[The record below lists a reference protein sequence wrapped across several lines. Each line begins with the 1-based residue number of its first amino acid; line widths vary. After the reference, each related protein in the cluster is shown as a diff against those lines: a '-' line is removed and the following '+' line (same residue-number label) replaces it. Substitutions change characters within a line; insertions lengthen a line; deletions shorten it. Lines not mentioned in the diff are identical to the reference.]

1 MISPTKVNAS
11 GNPARL
17 PSGEDRRQRK
27 SHLFTLFVVAWI
39 VSILSFAVAQETS
52 PDANSQTTGQVEVVT
67 DEPPSTPLDSDASA
81 KPKVVTEK
89 MKKVTIL
96 LSAIIGIVI
105 FGVGGIAVMM
115 LWARRIRRLARDPG
129 PVQKTVGNDFWFLKP
144 PKPTVSDSNVLDG
157 HRPAH
162 SSPEEAPPE

>member
-17 PSGEDRRQRK
+17 RSGKDRRQRN
-27 SHLFTLFVVAWI
+27 SHLFTLFVFGWI
-39 VSILSFAVAQETS
+39 ASVLSVAVAQETP

-67 DEPPSTPLDSDASA
+67 DEPPSTPPDSDAST
-81 KPKVVTEK
+81 KPKVDTEK

-96 LSAIIGIVI
+96 MSAITGIFI

-115 LWARRIRRLARDPG
+115 LWARHLRRLARDPG

-144 PKPTVSDSNVLDG
+144 PKPAVSDSNVLDG

>member
-1 MISPTKVNAS
+1 MITPTQATAS

-17 PSGEDRRQRK
+17 TLREDRRQPN
-27 SHLFTLFVVAWI
+27 SLLFTLFVTAWI
-39 VSILSFAVAQETS
+39 ASFLRFAIAQETT
-52 PDANSQTTGQVEVVT
+52 PDAITQTTAQTDFVS
-67 DEPPSTPLDSDASA
+67 DEPPSTPLDSDAST
-81 KPKVVTEK
+81 KPKVDTEK

-96 LSAIIGIVI
+96 MSAITGIFI

-115 LWARRIRRLARDPG
+115 LWARHLRRLARDPG

-144 PKPTVSDSNVLDG
+144 PKPAVSDSNVLDG